1 VTLTAEGALA
11 VVKVGGSLAGIDG
24 ALARAGAALGR
35 AAEHRPLLIV
45 PGGGPFADAVRA
57 FDARHGLSDDQA
69 HWMAML
75 GMDQFA
81 HALAGAVPRG
91 RVIEMPAEVRPVL
104 VAGDV
109 PVLAPSRWLRAADVL
124 PHSWNAT
131 SDSAA
136 AFVAGALDARL
147 LVLVKAVAGAVET
160 LVDPWFEAVVPQG
173 LRVEVV
179 GVSELARLDAVL
191 AG

>member
-1 VTLTAEGALA
+1 MTAKGALA
-11 VVKVGGSLAGIDG
+11 VVKVGGSLAAIDG
-24 ALARAGAALGR
+24 ALARVGAALAR
-35 AAEHRPLLIV
+35 AAERRPLVIV

-91 RVIEMPAEVRPVL
+91 RVIETAAEVRAVL

-109 PVLAPSRWLRAADVL
+109 PVLAPSRWMRAADVL

-131 SDSAA
+131 SDSVA
-136 AFVAGALDARL
+136 AFVAGALDAGL
-147 LVLVKAVAGAVET
+147 LVLVKAVAGELLT
-160 LVDPWFEAVVPQG
+160 LVDPWFETVAPRG

-179 GVSELARLDAVL
+179 GVTELARLDVVL
-191 AG
+191 AP

>member
-1 VTLTAEGALA
+1 
-11 VVKVGGSLAGIDG
+11 
-24 ALARAGAALGR
+24 
-35 AAEHRPLLIV
+35 
-45 PGGGPFADAVRA
+45 
-57 FDARHGLSDDQA
+57 
-69 HWMAML
+69 
-75 GMDQFA
+75 
-81 HALAGAVPRG
+81 
-91 RVIEMPAEVRPVL
+91 VL